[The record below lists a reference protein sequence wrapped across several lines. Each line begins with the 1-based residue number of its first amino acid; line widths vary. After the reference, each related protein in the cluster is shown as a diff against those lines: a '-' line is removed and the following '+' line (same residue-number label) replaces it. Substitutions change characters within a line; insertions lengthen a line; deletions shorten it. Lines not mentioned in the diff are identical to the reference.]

1 MKKERL
7 VAFTDAVLAIIM
19 TILVLELARPEKA
32 SLAAFWALRYNYF
45 AYTLS
50 FFWLGSLWMGLNGV
64 WEHAEYINNKVI
76 FWNLALLFF
85 ASFIPYATD
94 LVSENFNN
102 RIMQGFYGIIV
113 IVMTLCNLRLHKVLD
128 LPNIENPAL
137 LEATRS
143 YRKLLFPDIMIKF
156 AGLILAVT
164 VYPPLMMY
172 AVLAAAFFII
182 VRRKHMA
189 HKPF

>member
-19 TILVLELARPEKA
+19 TILVLELERPAEA
-32 SLAAFWALRYNYF
+32 SVSAFWELRYSYF

-64 WEHAEYINNKVI
+64 WERAEYINNKVI
-76 FWNLALLFF
+76 GWNLILLFF

-94 LVSENFNN
+94 LVSQNFNN

-128 LPNIENPAL
+128 VPNSENPAL
-137 LEATRS
+137 LAATAS
-143 YRKLLFPDIMIKF
+143 YRHLLVPDIGIKT
-156 AGLILAVT
+156 AGLVLSLA
-164 VYPPLMMY
+164 VYPPIMMY
-172 AVLAAAFFII
+172 AVLAAAFYII
-182 VRRKHMA
+182 VRRKKMA
-189 HKPF
+189 VKPF